1 MYGNPNFLSFSVVI
15 VHIQSL
21 NSSHTS
27 LILQSK
33 HVNTGISKRGGI
45 VGRGILLDVVRY
57 VERRGIE
64 YDPLSSG
71 PITLTQIKEMI
82 EEERLTIR
90 QGVIL
95 IIRSGL
101 SKLVRASTPECK
113 GLFDKNGH
121 IGVDPTRELLEWVW
135 GRNLAAVGGDAV
147 VFEMIPATDKSCM
160 TLK

>member
-1 MYGNPNFLSFSVVI
+1 M
-15 VHIQSL
+15 
-21 NSSHTS
+21 
-27 LILQSK
+27 QSK
-33 HVNTGISKRGGI
+33 YVNTGISKRDGI
-45 VGRGILLDVVRY
+45 VGRGILLNVVRY
-57 VERRGIE
+57 AERRGIE
-64 YDPLSSG
+64 YDPFSSG
-71 PITLTQIKEMI
+71 PITLTQIKEMT

-113 GLFDKNGH
+113 GLFDKNEH

-135 GRNLAAVGGDAV
+135 DRNLAAVGGDAV
-147 VFEMIPATDKSCM
+147 VFEMVPAADKSCM